1 MTEEQTETTEKGVA
15 PRVQISPHPL
25 GGFQVQIRD
34 VEGELHK
41 TRIELQEASL
51 LVSHMQA
58 LIGMMF
64 QQMYME
70 AAMAAQQAQ
79 ESGIVVPGA
88 R

>member
-1 MTEEQTETTEKGVA
+1 MTEEQTTEEGRV
-15 PRVQISPHPL
+15 PERVQISPHPL

-34 VEGELHK
+34 VEGETHK
-41 TRIELQEASL
+41 TRIELQEAAL